1 MTSQPITGF
10 VLAGGQS
17 RRMGRDKGAIEWG
30 SGTLLTHA
38 LKRMRDA
45 CPKVVVLGP
54 SVSDGFLSLRDEL
67 PNCGP
72 LGGVHSALRHS
83 RTDWNVF
90 LAVDMPLV
98 PTALL
103 QFIAANCDQGYSAVV
118 PQVTVPDLDASDF
131 EDKSVSTQQFGGTP
145 QLLQPLCAAYHRG
158 FLPLV
163 ERALS
168 NRELSIRRL
177 LEQAT
182 QGMMG
187 TQADAVRVIP
197 QQELTSA
204 GFTSE
209 MLINVNTPADLER
222 AKGLAERFHVD

>member
-1 MTSQPITGF
+1 MLSEPITGF

-30 SGTLLTHA
+30 GETLLTHA
-38 LKRMRDA
+38 VNRMSEA
-45 CPKVVVLGP
+45 FPKVIVLGP
-54 SVSDGFLSLRDEL
+54 STSDGFASLRDEL

-72 LGGVHSALRHS
+72 LSGIHSALRHS
-83 RTDWNVF
+83 KTDWNVF

-98 PTALL
+98 PTPLL
-103 QFIAANCDQGYSAVV
+103 RFIAGKCDLGYLAVV
-118 PQVTVPDLDASDF
+118 PEVTASELDGADLENKFAS
-131 EDKSVSTQQFGGTP
+131 KMARNTGAC
-145 QLLQPLCAAYHRG
+145 LQPLCAAYRRG

-168 NRELSIRRL
+168 NRELSIRHL
-177 LEQAT
+177 LEHAT

-187 TQADAVRVIP
+187 TQADAIRIIP

-209 MLINVNTPADLER
+209 MLINVNMPADLER
-222 AKGLAERFHVD
+222 AKSLAERFHVD

>member
-17 RRMGRDKGAIEWG
+17 RRMGRDKGGIEWG
-30 SGTLLTHA
+30 GETLLTHA
-38 LKRMRDA
+38 ARRMSDA
-45 CPKVVVLGP
+45 FPKVIVLGP
-54 SVSDGFLSLRDEL
+54 SASDGFASLRDEL

-72 LGGVHSALRHS
+72 LGGIYSALGHS
-83 RTDWNVF
+83 QTDWNVF

-98 PTALL
+98 PTPLL
-103 QFIAANCDQGYSAVV
+103 RFIAAKCELGNLAVV
-118 PQVTVPDLDASDF
+118 PEVTASDLDGAELGS
-131 EDKSVSTQQFGGTP
+131 KSAAKARHNTQAC
-145 QLLQPLCAAYHRG
+145 LQPLCAAYHRG

-177 LEQAT
+177 LVQAT
-182 QGMMG
+182 QGMMD
-187 TQADAVRVIP
+187 TQADAIRIIP

-209 MLINVNTPADLER
+209 MLINVNTPADLEC

>member
-1 MTSQPITGF
+1 
-10 VLAGGQS
+10 
-17 RRMGRDKGAIEWG
+17 MGRDKGGIEWG
-30 SGTLLTHA
+30 GETMLAHA

-45 CPKVVVLGP
+45 FPEVVVLGP
-54 SVSDGFLSLRDEL
+54 SGSDGLSREFPSLTDEV

-72 LGGVHSALRHS
+72 LGGIHSALRYS
-83 RTDWNVF
+83 KTDWNVF

-103 QFIAANCDQGYSAVV
+103 QFIAANCAAGYSAVV
-118 PQVTVPDLDASDF
+118 PKATVSDRDASDLQG
-131 EDKSVSTQQFGGTP
+131 KSLSTQEFGCALP
-145 QLLQPLCAAYHRG
+145 LLQPLCAAYHRG

-168 NRELSIRRL
+168 RRELSIRRL

-187 TQADAVRVIP
+187 TQAAAIRILQ

-204 GFTSE
+204 GFAPE
-209 MLINVNTPADLER
+209 MLMNVNTPADIEC
-222 AKGLAERFHVD
+222 AKGLAERFHVN